1 MHCMLLDI
9 LQIIIRR
16 VVFSLKRKRF
26 LIKKE
31 NTRIDRKYINPPYY

>member
-16 VVFSLKRKRF
+16 VVFSLKRKL